1 MRLRVTPV
9 PIPNTMVKTQA
20 ADGTSLETVRESR
33 WPPGYKKLKNT
44 KQIRCKCSGDSY
56 RYRQKMSNNL
66 SVPTLSARKCCY
78 DSWFYQWLESWSWE
92 WDFSFLMT
100 DKDSVK
106 IEQMWKLERVTHH
119 HVPWK
124 LHIRNRNDKIFKYLN
139 QDIRGNCYKQSNNY
153 CLKKTDLNKIDLKP
167 TPITLYRCSDHP
179 FPWMRTS
186 WSC

>member
-20 ADGTSLETVRESR
+20 ADGTSLEMVRESR
-33 WPPGYKKLKNT
+33 WPPGYKNWRTRSRFAANVREIHIDTGKRWATTYRCQPYQQGSAVMIAGFTSDQSFKHRLEFWWLINFSQNWIDAKALK
-44 KQIRCKCSGDSY
+44 
-56 RYRQKMSNNL
+56 
-66 SVPTLSARKCCY
+66 RKKHLY
-78 DSWFYQWLESWSWE
+78 
-92 WDFSFLMT
+92 
-100 DKDSVK
+100 
-106 IEQMWKLERVTHH
+106 
-119 HVPWK
+119 VPWK

-153 CLKKTDLNKIDLKP
+153 CLKKTDVNKIDLKP

-179 FPWMRTS
+179 FPWMKAS